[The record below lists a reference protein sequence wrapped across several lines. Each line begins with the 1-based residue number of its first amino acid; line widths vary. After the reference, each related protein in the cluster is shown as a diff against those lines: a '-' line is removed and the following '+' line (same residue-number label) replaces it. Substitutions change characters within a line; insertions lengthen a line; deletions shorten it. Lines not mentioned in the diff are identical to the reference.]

1 MEQLY
6 KIAILIFLL
15 RSILEFYYFTQ
26 ETRNEKYANE
36 EGLEI
41 NCKARYKIRV
51 CLLVEWIKSFAS
63 FDIKTSYSFYQET
76 GNSAW
81 MVVTKQVSIFDFH
94 ASTRVTHTTH
104 MYCQLP
110 KPLTVW
116 VGTWGMRI
124 HLLCFE
130 INGTGFNLI

>member
-41 NCKARYKIRV
+41 NCKAV
-51 CLLVEWIKSFAS
+51 QNTCLSF
-63 FDIKTSYSFYQET
+63 
-76 GNSAW
+76 G
-81 MVVTKQVSIFDFH
+81 
-94 ASTRVTHTTH
+94 
-104 MYCQLP
+104 
-110 KPLTVW
+110 
-116 VGTWGMRI
+116 
-124 HLLCFE
+124 
-130 INGTGFNLI
+130 